1 MWAAVQQTLSKALHP
16 SRRCDLTARS
26 LVAGLCLG
34 SLVCCSNMYFGL
46 QTGWISMQSL
56 QSAMLGYGVF
66 AAMHRMLGTRP
77 LSVAENVIVQTTSV
91 ATATM
96 PLAAGA
102 RAQYVRCTPPH

>member
-1 MWAAVQQTLSKALHP
+1 
-16 SRRCDLTARS
+16 
-26 LVAGLCLG
+26 
-34 SLVCCSNMYFGL
+34 MYFGL